1 MKAHDEVCGMTIETD
16 RAAATTEFQGK
27 TYYFCTERC
36 REKFE
41 EHPGWYVPVTG
52 DARDATFDGRD
63 SDSSSRTEEEAS
75 ASGTEEDTR

>member
-52 DARDATFDGRD
+52 DPADTTNGRG
-63 SDSSSRTEEEAS
+63 SDLNVGKDEEVPS
-75 ASGTEEDTR
+75 AGTEEDTR